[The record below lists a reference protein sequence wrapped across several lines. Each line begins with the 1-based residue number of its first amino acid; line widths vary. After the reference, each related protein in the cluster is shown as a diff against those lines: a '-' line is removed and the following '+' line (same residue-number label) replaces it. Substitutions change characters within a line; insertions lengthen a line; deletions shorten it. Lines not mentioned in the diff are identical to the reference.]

1 MTKDEWVAVCGAAL
15 QAKGIEHFH
24 PLEIADVGRTAI
36 AMAEHRKDRPRWKS
50 ILKAPTEDRIPTAL
64 ILCELLCELREVAP
78 FGPVLINSWY
88 RDPLYNYTIG
98 GVTNS
103 MHTTGGAADITKIGW
118 SHREVADWLE
128 AHNDSA
134 EFGMG
139 RYKNFTHIDIR
150 GKLDR
155 LAPARWGTNAN

>member
-15 QAKGIEHFH
+15 QAKGIKNFH
-24 PLEIADVGRTAI
+24 PLEIADVGREAI
-36 AMAEHRKDRPRWKS
+36 AIASTHDRPRWKS
-50 ILKAPTEDRIPTAL
+50 ILKAPAEDKIPTAL
-64 ILCELLCELREVAP
+64 ILCELLCELRETAP

-88 RDPLYNYTIG
+88 RSKLYNYTIG

-118 SHREVADWLE
+118 THREVADWFKS
-128 AHNDSA
+128 HKDSA
-134 EFGMG
+134 EFGIG
-139 RYKNFTHIDIR
+139 RYNSFTHIDIR

-155 LAPARWGTNAN
+155 IAPARWGTNAN

>member
-15 QAKGIEHFH
+15 QAKGIKHFH
-24 PLEIADVGRTAI
+24 PLEIADVGREAI
-36 AMAEHRKDRPRWKS
+36 AMSETNDRPRWKTA
-50 ILKAPTEDRIPTAL
+50 LKAPNADSIPAAL
-64 ILCELLCELREVAP
+64 MLCELLCELREAAP

-88 RDPLYNYTIG
+88 RDRLYNYTIG

-118 SHREVADWLE
+118 SHREVADWFANHQE
-128 AHNDSA
+128 ADK
-134 EFGMG
+134 FGIG
-139 RYKNFTHIDIR
+139 RYNSFTHIDIR

-155 LAPARWGTNAN
+155 PAPARWGSNG